1 MINGLAALLVGQ
13 LLGEILVRALGLP
26 IPGPVLGLVLLAAY
40 LSLVGFGRDDVEATA
55 NGILRHLA
63 LLFVPASTGIVQHLG
78 ILSDH
83 AIAIGFALVTSTILT
98 LIVTVLVF
106 RLVER
111 LFGDPEEEAPE

>member
-1 MINGLAALLVGQ
+1 MINGLAVLLVGQ
-13 LLGEILVRALGLP
+13 LLGEIIVRGLGLP

-40 LSLVGFGRDDVEATA
+40 LALAGFGRDDVEATA

-78 ILSDH
+78 VLSDH
-83 AIAIGFALVTSTILT
+83 MVAIGAALVTSTVLT
-98 LIVTVLVF
+98 LVVTVLVF

-111 LFGDPEEEAPE
+111 WTGGSEEEASE